1 MTRFS
6 LLGLAAASLLLAA
19 CGLGGGSSGGTTS
32 SSVPPTAFKTIPIV
46 TTTTTTP
53 TTAAGG
59 QSGSG
64 DTGNGAGTY
73 TVKAGDYPI
82 GVAKK
87 LGVTLQALEDA
98 NGGGPLNLMPGQ
110 KLNIPA
116 ASSGSSTSAGSS
128 SGSGSSES
136 TTTLSPDQPGEYT
149 VRPNDGWSIIAQKLG
164 VDAQTLAAFNDMT
177 LQSVLIPGM
186 KLKIPPAQTSTT
198 TGA

>member
-1 MTRFS
+1 MTRYS
-6 LLGLAAASLLLAA
+6 LLAAAAGAALLLSA

-53 TTAAGG
+53 TTAAG
-59 QSGSG
+59 QTGSG
-64 DTGNGAGTY
+64 DNGNGAGTY
-73 TVKAGDYPI
+73 TVKAGDYPL

-98 NGGGPLNLMPGQ
+98 NGGGPLNLLPGQ

-116 ASSGSSTSAGSS
+116 ASSGSSTTAGSS
-128 SGSGSSES
+128 SGSGSSD
-136 TTTLSPDQPGEYT
+136 TTTTFAPDQPGEYT

-186 KLKIPPAQTSTT
+186 KLKIPPAQTSSTS
-198 TGA
+198 G